1 LILFTIFII
10 ALIGACFGSFATLV
24 SYRLALSAGYV
35 TTIINDKNSRIGNI
49 MSSEIIF
56 SRSACPNCGNKLSFY
71 NLIPIFSY
79 LYQKGKCSFC
89 SNKISIRYPIIEI
102 VTAIIFVA
110 IFIANSHKID
120 YQLPLILAI
129 ATILLIMS
137 IIDIEYFFVPDSLQI
152 ILAIIIAILIYSQEI
167 LLLKSNHQLSI
178 ATIGYFTLNKLLS
191 SFFYCFFILAIGKLV
206 EYYCNQEAVGI
217 DDIKFFAVAGLMIEI
232 NKILLFIAITGLI
245 GLLLAKIWQ
254 KFYQENQF
262 PFIPA
267 LALAMII
274 SFFAKNIFIINF

>member
-1 LILFTIFII
+1 MIFFTIFII

-24 SYRLALSAGYV
+24 SYRLALSYGY
-35 TTIINDKNSRIGNI
+35 TAPIINDKNSKIGNI

-56 SRSACPNCGNKLSFY
+56 SRSACPNCGTKLSFY

-79 LYQKGKCSFC
+79 LWQKGKCSFC

-102 VTAIIFVA
+102 ATAIIFVV
-110 IFIANSHKID
+110 IFIANGYKID
-120 YQLPLILAI
+120 YKLPLILAI

-137 IIDIEYFFVPDSLQI
+137 IIDIEYFFIPDSLQI

-167 LLLKSNHQLSI
+167 LLLKSSHQLSI
-178 ATIGYFTLNKLLS
+178 INIGYFTLNKLLS
-191 SFFYCFFILAIGKLV
+191 SLFYCFFIVAIGKLV

-232 NKILLFIAITGLI
+232 NKMLLFIAITGFI
-245 GLLLAKIWQ
+245 GLFLAKIWQ
-254 KFYQENQF
+254 KFYQERQF

>member
-1 LILFTIFII
+1 MILFTIFII

>member
-1 LILFTIFII
+1 MILFTIFII

-178 ATIGYFTLNKLLS
+178 VAIGYFTLNKLLS